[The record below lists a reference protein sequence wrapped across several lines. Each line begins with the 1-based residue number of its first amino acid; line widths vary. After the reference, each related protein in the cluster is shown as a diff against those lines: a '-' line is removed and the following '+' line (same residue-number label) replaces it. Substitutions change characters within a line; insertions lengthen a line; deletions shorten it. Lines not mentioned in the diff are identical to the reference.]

1 MRRPGAVGAREG
13 ARGVEPSQQGE
24 RSPAQRTGGP
34 ATDAVEAVLA
44 SSRALV
50 AVSARSIAAA
60 RGVTLPQ
67 YRMLV
72 VLAGGEANLTTLAAH
87 LDVAP
92 STALRMVDRLVAAD
106 LVQRTVRPD
115 DRRETHL
122 SLTTAG
128 RRTVRTVTARRRRDI
143 RAVIDAMDPDQR
155 AALVDAMA
163 AFARAADHLWP
174 GVAAPD

>member
-1 MRRPGAVGAREG
+1 MER
-13 ARGVEPSQQGE
+13 SQQGDPRTGE
-24 RSPAQRTGGP
+24 RTGGP
-34 ATDAVEAVLA
+34 ETDAVEAVLA

-72 VLAGGEANLTTLAAH
+72 VLSGGEANLTTLAAH
-87 LDVAP
+87 LDVAA
-92 STALRMVDRLVAAD
+92 STALRMVDRLAAAG
-106 LVQRTVRPD
+106 LVERTVRPD

-143 RAVIDAMDPDQR
+143 RAVLDGMDVDQR
-155 AALVDAMA
+155 VALVEAMA
-163 AFARAADHLWP
+163 AFARAADDLWP
-174 GVAAPD
+174 GVAPPD

>member
-1 MRRPGAVGAREG
+1 MGPA
-13 ARGVEPSQQGE
+13 GE
-24 RSPAQRTGGP
+24 RGRAASG
-34 ATDAVEAVLA
+34 DAVDAVMA

-60 RGVTLPQ
+60 DGVTLPQ

-92 STALRMVDRLVAAD
+92 STALRMVDRLVGAG
-106 LVQRTVRPD
+106 LVERAVRPD
-115 DRRETHL
+115 NRRETHL
-122 SLTTAG
+122 SLTVAG
-128 RRTVRTVTARRRRDI
+128 RRTVRTVTVRRRRDI
-143 RAVIDAMDPDQR
+143 RAVIDGMDPAQR
-155 AALVDAMA
+155 GALIDAMA

-174 GVAAPD
+174 GIAATD